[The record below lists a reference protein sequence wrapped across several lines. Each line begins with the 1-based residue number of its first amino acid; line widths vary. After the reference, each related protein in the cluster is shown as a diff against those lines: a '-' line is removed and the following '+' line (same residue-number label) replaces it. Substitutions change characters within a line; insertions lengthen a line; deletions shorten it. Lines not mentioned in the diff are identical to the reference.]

1 MQVRSILYTRREG
14 HIGYA
19 IRARRHT
26 LGLTQTALAAMV
38 GVRRNC
44 IARHEALVSIAIDQ
58 PLVDRLALALETTP
72 EVLWRLAAAAQLH
85 APRKKKAGRP
95 HKIVPLS

>member
-1 MQVRSILYTRREG
+1 MQLRSILYSRREG
-14 HIGYA
+14 HIGHA
-19 IRARRHT
+19 IRVRRHT

-58 PLVDRLALALETTP
+58 PLVERLALALETTP
-72 EVLWRLAAAAQLH
+72 EVLWRLAAAAEQS
-85 APRKKKAGRP
+85 PTKKRAGRP
-95 HKIVPLS
+95 KKVQSAP